1 MDQSES
7 NITGNNTLLSTNI
20 LKKLPSW
27 LVEMTENVKR
37 LNVIDDYKTLQIEKD
52 LMHKEHTFEQT
63 PLEDET
69 SVLKEDIDNL
79 YGQSCKPFF
88 TLNKTK
94 DIDGDIL
101 LQSCTSKSLPSTPN
115 HEKINIKHIS
125 TRALSAIVDSN
136 DQTFIKRDFSALD
149 EYIDKKRVEKVYDNT
164 KSMRFKNNE
173 KYNCGLR
180 TLNDFEKRNHDYFQ
194 SDILNK
200 GYKMDNEL
208 LTQQQKYETYSKHK
222 NNFIRKQDP
231 KNNLPRGIIKR
242 RLDYLSGLAPK
253 EETITDGI
261 KTVSNLIY
269 HTDANSSELT
279 RKNHN
284 KFVSSV
290 EIGRNNNNSSKEK
303 FANKSLHNYKSSIQQ
318 NEKHPIQG
326 RSVYKCILTINN
338 VNYNMVLC
346 YSVIDS
352 CRNFIVPELP
362 CGKILIIDILS
373 TWGDKHYVGLNGIEI
388 FSDTGQLVSINKIS
402 ENPSNINQLSEH
414 NDLCIINNLI
424 NGVNRTRDDA
434 NLWLIPFTK
443 GNHHYVHMIFQDIVT
458 IAMIRIWN
466 YNKSRIHS
474 YRGVKDIS
482 ITLDDTL
489 IFYGEIARAS
499 GDLQGTL
506 NSFGDTIL
514 FTTDENIL
522 EMISTNDEM
531 FTIINNN
538 ILNYAEKEKD
548 RPTTV
553 TTNSNLTFGR
563 RKSDCSVGNRSNVSS
578 GSEYNT
584 LSLACKEIQLI
595 ILSNW
600 GAAGIVGLNGIEFIG
615 DQNLILSTTHANLK
629 CNLDNTNLLK
639 LIDGYNITTDKD
651 HMWLIDY
658 INENEEIVITIT
670 FDKEVY
676 ITGMRFWNYNAS
688 LELSYCGV
696 KHLFIKLDGKSIFEE
711 DCDSFLLRR
720 APGNSHYNF
729 VQEISFICH
738 LDNESTLSKEFN
750 ATLTLSREETILFN
764 KNYEVPLMP
773 QGFVYQ
779 IMIFSSWGD
788 SYYVGLN
795 GIEFVDIN
803 GHQIKLNRDNVA
815 AYPESVNILEG
826 IDNDVRT
833 PDKLIDGMN
842 DNDDGQHS
850 WLAPILPGETNRIYI
865 IFSYPT
871 IVSAIKLWN
880 YGKTKS
886 RRIKEFAILVDDIL
900 VYNGM
905 LSKNNTHE
913 TIQFFNSDNTNNIES
928 SLTSSEQER
937 YIACLRRAT
946 SGINSLPDP
955 NLRPYTS
962 LIQTNKKTNF

>member
-37 LNVIDDYKTLQIEKD
+37 LNVIDDYKTLQIEKH
-52 LMHKEHTFEQT
+52 LMHKEHRFEQT
-63 PLEDET
+63 SLEDDT
-69 SVLKEDIDNL
+69 SVLKKDIDNL
-79 YGQSCKPFF
+79 YRQSCKPFF

-101 LQSCTSKSLPSTPN
+101 LQSCTSKSLPNTPN
-115 HEKINIKHIS
+115 HVKVNIKDTS
-125 TRALSAIVDSN
+125 TRAFSAIVDSN
-136 DQTFIKRDFSALD
+136 DQTSTKKDFSALD
-149 EYIDKKRVEKVYDNT
+149 EYMEKKRLEKVYNNT

-173 KYNCGLR
+173 NYNCELR
-180 TLNDFEKRNHDYFQ
+180 TLDDFEKRNQDYFQ

-208 LTQQQKYETYSKHK
+208 LTQQKYETYSKHK
-222 NNFIRKQDP
+222 INVRKQDP

-261 KTVSNLIY
+261 RTVSNAIY
-269 HTDANSSELT
+269 HTDTNNSELT

-284 KFVSSV
+284 KFVSSI
-290 EIGRNNNNSSKEK
+290 EIGQNSSNSSKET
-303 FANKSLHNYKSSIQQ
+303 FADKSVHNYKSSIQQ
-318 NEKHPIQG
+318 NEKHPIQ
-326 RSVYKCILTINN
+326 
-338 VNYNMVLC
+338 
-346 YSVIDS
+346 DS

-414 NDLCIINNLI
+414 NDLRIINNLI

-434 NLWLIPFTK
+434 NLWLIPFTE
-443 GNHHYVHMIFQDIVT
+443 GNHHYIHMIFQDIVT

-474 YRGVKDIS
+474 YRGVKDIT

-531 FTIINNN
+531 FTITNNN
-538 ILNYAEKEKD
+538 MLNYAQKEKE
-548 RPTTV
+548 RPATV
-553 TTNSNLTFGR
+553 TTNSNITFGR

-578 GSEYNT
+578 GSEHNT

-629 CNLDNTNLLK
+629 CNLDNINLLR

-658 INENEEIVITIT
+658 INENEEIIITIT

-720 APGNSHYNF
+720 APGNCHYNF

-738 LDNESTLSKEFN
+738 LDNELTLSKEFN
-750 ATLTLSREETILFN
+750 TTLTLSQEETIPFN
-764 KNYEVPLMP
+764 KDYEVPLMP

-795 GIEFVDIN
+795 GIEFIDIN
-803 GHQIKLNRDNVA
+803 GHQIKLNRDNIG

-833 PDKLIDGMN
+833 PDKLIDGVN
-842 DNDDGQHS
+842 DTDDGQHS
-850 WLAPILPGETNRIYI
+850 WLAPILPGETNRIYV

-871 IVSAIKLWN
+871 TVSAIKLWN

-913 TIQFFNSDNTNNIES
+913 IIQFFNSENTNNIES

-962 LIQTNKKTNF
+962 LIQTTKKTNF